1 MVVTET
7 TVREVPFL
15 QDDCI
20 LTACLSDPHILHFG
34 VFCLVCTNPLAGGH
48 LLLEAS
54 FASWFCENG
63 SVAGRSGTLYQCRKC
78 AVLKCQSQQPPV
90 RCLPSI
96 SNVSGPARSLLL
108 VKTVT
113 HRQRSCLKTAYHLTE
128 GMIKRERKMGSTEK
142 LNALTATA
150 F

>member
-1 MVVTET
+1 M
-7 TVREVPFL
+7 
-15 QDDCI
+15 
-20 LTACLSDPHILHFG
+20 HFG

-90 RCLPSI
+90 RCLLHFLLSPQGGSCGHL
-96 SNVSGPARSLLL
+96 SQDLLEKWFLKRS
-108 VKTVT
+108 
-113 HRQRSCLKTAYHLTE
+113 AP
-128 GMIKRERKMGSTEK
+128 GGI
-142 LNALTATA
+142 
-150 F
+150 